1 MSKIDAKLHW
11 NNVYRT
17 TNYSKTVTDRSA
29 TVLGAATD
37 FFGDLRGKRLLEIGC
52 GGGAASLHFARL
64 GAEVVAVDISDTAVE
79 HLKGEM
85 QRQGLTTV
93 SPQVCDAMNI
103 SSLGQFDAVFGSMI
117 LHHIEPFSQFA
128 GILFQTLTPG
138 GKAFFWENNAH
149 SRLLVWCRENLVGR
163 FGIPKHGDNDEFP
176 LTPDELDEL
185 KARFQVRVEYPE
197 LFLFRMISIYLLRGH
212 ARKAFDAIDEYFYSK
227 NMFLKYSYRQ
237 YLMLTK

>member
-1 MSKIDAKLHW
+1 MSKIGAKLHC

-85 QRQGLTTV
+85 QRQGLIPTA
-93 SPQVCDAMNI
+93 PD
-103 SSLGQFDAVFGSMI
+103 QF
-117 LHHIEPFSQFA
+117 L
-128 GILFQTLTPG
+128 
-138 GKAFFWENNAH
+138 
-149 SRLLVWCRENLVGR
+149 
-163 FGIPKHGDNDEFP
+163 
-176 LTPDELDEL
+176 
-185 KARFQVRVEYPE
+185 
-197 LFLFRMISIYLLRGH
+197 
-212 ARKAFDAIDEYFYSK
+212 
-227 NMFLKYSYRQ
+227 
-237 YLMLTK
+237 